1 MKKLL
6 FFIVLTVFIGQ
17 NDAISQW
24 AVNGSNLSNTNSGN
38 VGIGNNSPTTLLYVG
53 KNMTEPS
60 ITVRN
65 LGGSGGATYTMID
78 DVSGANW
85 KFKATNT
92 GGFKIRDNANA
103 LDVVTIE
110 PNSFANAIYIKGT
123 DNIGIGTA
131 NPDPSAA
138 VDVTSVSKGFLP
150 PRMTREQ
157 LQAIPAP
164 AEGLIVYCTDC
175 ASDAEGRLALF
186 MDGSW
191 HSLNIHDCTASL
203 ASPAEGTSV
212 PTFFDISWAW
222 QAVPGA
228 EGYRWNTTNDY
239 SSSIDISAG
248 LSHQE
253 ILLDPNTSYTRYV
266 WAYNVCDVSEPTAI
280 TISTQDWS
288 CGDAYQASHVAGN
301 FAPVSKT
308 VTYGTVTNVP
318 GEPTKCWISQNLG
331 SDHQADSVSD
341 LTEAS
346 AGWYWMFDRPRGF
359 QHDGTSMTPPDW
371 PSYGDFTSHNW
382 LPENDPC
389 INLLSNGWR
398 LPTSTEYENLQI
410 AGGWTN
416 WNGPWNSPLKF
427 HAAGEISNT
436 MLGVKL
442 LYRGSQGFY
451 WTSTTRTNAPGLGQ
465 LMGFSFDYLFVNALY
480 KADGFSVRCVK
491 E

>member
-6 FFIVLTVFIGQ
+6 LFSLLTAYCGL
-17 NDAISQW
+17 NDAVAQW
-24 AVNGSNLSNTNSGN
+24 AANGSNIYNTNSGN
-38 VGIGNNSPTTLLYVG
+38 VGIGNNAPSALLYVG
-53 KNMTEPS
+53 KNMTEPC

-65 LGGSGGATYTMID
+65 LGGNGGATYTMID
-78 DVSGANW
+78 DISGANW

-138 VDVTSVSKGFLP
+138 VDVTSTTKGFLP

-186 MDGSW
+186 MDGNW

-203 ASPAEGTSV
+203 AAPAEGSSV
-212 PTFFDISWAW
+212 PTFFDITWAW

-239 SSSIDISAG
+239 SSSLDIGTG

-253 ILLDPNTSYTRYV
+253 LLLDPSTTYTRYV
-266 WAYNVCDVSEPTAI
+266 WAYNVCDVSEPAALTM
-280 TISTQDWS
+280 TTGDWS
-288 CGDAYQASHVAGN
+288 CGDIYAADHVAGSV
-301 FAPVSKT
+301 APVSKS
-308 VTYGTVTNVP
+308 VNYMTVTNVP
-318 GEPTKCWISQNLG
+318 GEPNKCWISQNLG
-331 SDHQADSVSD
+331 ADHQADSVD
-341 LTEAS
+341 DPADAS
-346 AGWYWMFDRPRGF
+346 AGWYWMFDRAQG
-359 QHDGTSMTPPDW
+359 HSTDGTTITPDW
-371 PSYGDFTSHNW
+371 PSYGEFESHDW
-382 LPENDPC
+382 LPSNDPC

-398 LPTSTEYENLQI
+398 LPTYSEFANLQN

-416 WNGPWNSPLKF
+416 WDGPWNSPLKF
-427 HAAGEISNT
+427 HAEGWINNT
-436 MLGVKL
+436 MIGVL
-442 LYRGSQGFY
+442 VQFRGQSGYYWASNSMVNGPDRGSVLSFGPEYFY
-451 WTSTTRTNAPGLGQ
+451 INW
-465 LMGFSFDYLFVNALY
+465 LY
-480 KADGFSVRCVK
+480 KFYGFSVRCVK
-491 E
+491 D